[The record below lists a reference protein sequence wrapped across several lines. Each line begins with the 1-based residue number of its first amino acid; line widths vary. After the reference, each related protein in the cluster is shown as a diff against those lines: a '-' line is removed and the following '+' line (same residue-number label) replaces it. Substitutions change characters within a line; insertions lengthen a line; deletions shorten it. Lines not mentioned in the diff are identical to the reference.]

1 MMKTFVDTNNCNI
14 ENECENDI
22 FFLLENI
29 GQAINQLHNKMLT
42 ATKSVE
48 GMNRMI

>member
-1 MMKTFVDTNNCNI
+1 MQITVTLKMNAKT
-14 ENECENDI
+14 I

-42 ATKSVE
+42 ATKSME

>member
-1 MMKTFVDTNNCNI
+1 MNAKT
-14 ENECENDI
+14 I

-29 GQAINQLHNKMLT
+29 GQATNQLHNKMLT

-48 GMNRMI
+48 GMNWMI